1 MAALLYETD
10 EPFPRARAKKICAR
24 EQGVGDAIGGEDV
37 RSMIAV
43 HKGER
48 A

>member
-1 MAALLYETD
+1 MTAPLYETD
-10 EPFPRARAKKICAR
+10 EPFPRARAKKIYAR
-24 EQGVGDAIGGEDV
+24 ERGVGDAIGGEDV

-43 HKGER
+43 HKGEP